1 MVMEETEKRIEQEF
15 ATAKKLVEEVLAE
28 DKRARNSYLWLILGV
43 WQKKQQIKIF
53 IPYEQIGDMI
63 APETITRAARIIQ
76 NEECRFPPTD
86 PKVMVRR
93 RIREEI
99 IRSMFG
105 ENSWEYNEFRRL
117 KYRANRKEC
126 PYYKPN
132 YLENELPPKRI
143 SKKKAFSVN

>member
-1 MVMEETEKRIEQEF
+1 MEGVKMVMEETEKRIEQEF

-105 ENSWEYNEFRRL
+105 ENSWEYNEFRKL
-117 KYRANRKEC
+117 KYKI
-126 PYYKPN
+126 K
-132 YLENELPPKRI
+132 
-143 SKKKAFSVN
+143 

>member
-28 DKRARNSYLWLILGV
+28 DKKARNSYIWLILGV

-105 ENSWEYNEFRRL
+105 ENSWEYNEFRKL
-117 KYRANRKEC
+117 KYKI
-126 PYYKPN
+126 K
-132 YLENELPPKRI
+132 
-143 SKKKAFSVN
+143 